1 MAKLV
6 AGIAMSHSPMIMTSE
21 EAAGEKGQGF
31 LQKAAEMKKWLKE
44 SGAEIIVLISDDHFN
59 SYFYDQMPSFTIGI
73 DRCEGWG
80 DWHIPRYDIP
90 VEKDL
95 AKHILNTGLENN
107 VDFAFTMRM
116 KVDHGHTQA
125 IYFLNEDLGDSGCAN
140 CRQYSRTTTTDDGPL
155 F

>member
-1 MAKLV
+1 
-6 AGIAMSHSPMIMTSE
+6 
-21 EAAGEKGQGF
+21 
-31 LQKAAEMKKWLKE
+31 
-44 SGAEIIVLISDDHFN
+44 
-59 SYFYDQMPSFTIGI
+59 MPSFTIGI

-80 DWHIPRYDIP
+80 DWHIPEYDIP

-125 IYFLNEDLGDSGCAN
+125 IYFLNEDLEYSGCTN
-140 CRQYSRTTTTDDGPL
+140 CCQYSSTTTSDNGPL